1 MKKLIKIV
9 FLVLLVSIVNPFD
22 AFAEKNLAIDITAND
37 SDTKAN
43 AQFDWNQVMNAIV
56 QVESNGNSHAKHGNS
71 VGAMQIT
78 PILVL
83 QCNQILKRRKSKKR
97 FRLSDRFNIAKSKEM
112 FMIFQSFYTPLNNIE
127 LAIRSWNGGMHY
139 SIERTQK
146 YFERVMNFIK

>member
-1 MKKLIKIV
+1 MKKLIEIV
-9 FLVLLVSIVNPFD
+9 CLVLLVSIVNPFD

-97 FRLSDRFNIAKSKEM
+97 FRLSDRFNIAKSYY
-112 FMIFQSFYTPLNNIE
+112 IGNDRGITYYRVN
-127 LAIRSWNGGMHY
+127 
-139 SIERTQK
+139 K
-146 YFERVMNFIK
+146 YMRIAARFTF